1 MSQTHDFPFGIMDV
15 VELLHLRIRRPSA
28 QGVYVD
34 CPLCNDKRGK
44 MHINRQSDTW
54 RCNYCDESGGMLSLY
69 AKLHHISNSEAYREI
84 CDAIQNG
91 ICFTD
96 YSVRQTDIPKPE
108 PTEES
113 PLAEIEVIHNTFTAL
128 LSMLTLSKEHREHL
142 RTKRGLTDEQI
153 ESLGYK
159 STAPFYMSRP
169 LAEKLV
175 EKGCQVQ
182 GVPGFYQ
189 KDGRWMIRFSTRT
202 AGILIPVRGIDGL
215 IRGCQIRLDVPLK
228 NDDDDPD
235 KDGAKY
241 IWLSSA
247 GKPLGTSS
255 GSPLH
260 YVGDPCAGVVY
271 VTEGILKADVAHCLM
286 NRTFAAMAGA
296 NNTAQLDPF
305 FALLAQNG
313 THTIIEAQDMD
324 KYRNAMVNKGASKIY
339 LLAKKHGME
348 CRRLTWNPN
357 YKGIDDWQLAL
368 KRQKEEK
375 EDRKT
380 NFKQRFIYGLCD
392 FDSFDDE
399 VETWHESS
407 EFECDLHEYLGLT
420 EEEYAFGIQNGYHEL
435 EKHLLSQRREQSFR
449 IYQLDL
455 SDGTAVKPFAFGG
468 IKELHKAKYEQPPAA
483 EYRLVY
489 DGTCTCS
496 KEEADTAVLEQI
508 FKRYSQHLPED
519 YPGRNLSPSDVV
531 ELYDDCGRRYFYRDK
546 NSFCPVK
553 FSPMLTKR

>member
-1 MSQTHDFPFGIMDV
+1 MSQAHDFPFGIMDV
-15 VELLHLRIRRPSA
+15 IELLHLRIRRPSA
-28 QGVYVD
+28 KGVYVD
-34 CPLCNDKRGK
+34 CPFCNDKRGK
-44 MHINRQSDTW
+44 MHVNRQNDTW
-54 RCNYCDESGGMLSLY
+54 RCNYCNESGGMLALY
-69 AKLHHISNSEAYREI
+69 AALQHISNSEAYREI

-91 ICFTD
+91 ICFSG
-96 YSVRQTDIPKPE
+96 YSGNQTDTQNPE
-108 PTEES
+108 PAEES
-113 PLAEIEVIHNTFTAL
+113 PLAEPLIIHNTLSAL
-128 LSMLTLSKEHREHL
+128 FSMLSLTKEHREHL

-153 ESLGYK
+153 EALGYK
-159 STAPFYMSRP
+159 STAPFYLSRP

-175 EKGCQVQ
+175 EKGYQIQ

-247 GKPLGTSS
+247 GKPKGTSS

-260 YVGDPCAGVVY
+260 FVGDPCAGVVY
-271 VTEGILKADVAHCLM
+271 VTEGILKADVSHYLM

-296 NNTAQLDPF
+296 NNTAQLDPL
-305 FALLAQNG
+305 FAFLAQNG

-324 KYRNAMVNKGASKIY
+324 KYRNAMVSKGASKIY

-368 KRQKEEK
+368 KRQKKAK
-375 EDRKT
+375 ENRVT
-380 NFKQRFIYGLCD
+380 NFKQRFIYGLCA
-392 FDSFDDE
+392 FDAIDDE
-399 VETWHESS
+399 VETWHEKA
-407 EFECDLHEYLGLT
+407 ECEGELHEYLGLT
-420 EEEYAFGIQNGYHEL
+420 EEEYALGIQSGYTEL
-435 EKHLLSQRREQSFR
+435 EKLLLSQRQEKSFR
-449 IYQLDL
+449 IYQLDF
-455 SDGTAVKPFAFGG
+455 SDGAAKPFAFGG
-468 IKELHKAKYEQPPAA
+468 IKELHKANYEQPPAA

-489 DGTCTCS
+489 DGTCICR
-496 KEEADTAVLEQI
+496 KEDDDTAVLEQI
-508 FKRYSQHLPED
+508 FKRYSQCLPKD
-519 YPGRNLSPSDVV
+519 YTGRSLSPSDVV
-531 ELYDDCGRRYFYRDK
+531 ELYDDCGRRYFYRDDH
-546 NSFCPVK
+546 SFCPVK
-553 FSPMLTKR
+553 FSPMLAKQ